1 MSQAQASRRGFTLI
15 ELLVVIAIIAVLM
28 ALLLPAV
35 QSAREAA
42 RRSQCKNNLKQFGLA
57 LHNYHDSMKVL
68 PKASYSV
75 NPPLAGPRAPT
86 PTVAS
91 TANSYGS
98 SGFSVH
104 VMLLPYMDQK
114 GVWNQWNRDQL
125 YTDNTVGNPTNLTL
139 NNTNRIAGFLCPSDS
154 RFPSGQVGNNNY
166 CVSTGPQTSWVA
178 SAISNVG
185 AFHLNYTVNLGDF
198 KDGTANTIAMAE
210 RVVGDNVAATFSYG
224 ETNVLALVGITAAS
238 VKPTAAQAEA
248 YGLACTASY
257 ATHRS
262 AVGREWAGPTPEH
275 TMFNTMVPPNWRY
288 PNCVAT
294 NSGANDGIYGA
305 RSQHPGGV
313 HHLMADGA
321 VRMISNGIDFVMYQ
335 NLGTRA
341 GKETV
346 ANF

>member
-1 MSQAQASRRGFTLI
+1 MSQARASRRGFTLI
-15 ELLVVIAIIAVLM
+15 ELLVVIAIIAVLV

-57 LHNYHDSMKVL
+57 LHNYHDSMKAL

-75 NPPLAGPRAPT
+75 NPPLSGPRAPN
-86 PTVAS
+86 PIVAP

-104 VMLLPYMDQK
+104 VMLLPYMDEK
-114 GVWNQWNRDQL
+114 GLWKQWNMDQL
-125 YTDNTVGNPTNLTL
+125 YTNNTVGSPTNLTL
-139 NNTNRIAGFLCPSDS
+139 NNTVRIDGFLCPTDG
-154 RFPSGQVGNNNY
+154 RFPSAQVGNNNY
-166 CVSTGPQTSWVA
+166 CVSTGPQTTWVA
-178 SAISNVG
+178 SAASNIG
-185 AFHLNYTVNLGDF
+185 AFHLNYTTHLSDF
-198 KDGTANTIAMAE
+198 RDGTANTIGMGE
-210 RVVGDNVAATFSYG
+210 RVVGDNSAATFSYG
-224 ETNVLALVGITAAS
+224 ETNVLALVGITAS
-238 VKPTAAQAEA
+238 SIKPTVAEAEA

-262 AVGREWAGPTPEH
+262 AVGREWAGPSPEH
-275 TMFNTMVPPNWRY
+275 TMFNTMVPPNWKY

-294 NSGANDGIYGA
+294 NSGANDGIFGA
-305 RSQHPGGV
+305 RSQHTGGV
-313 HHLMADGA
+313 HHLMMDGA
-321 VRMISNGIDFVMYQ
+321 VRMISNSVNFTTYQ

-346 ANF
+346 AGF